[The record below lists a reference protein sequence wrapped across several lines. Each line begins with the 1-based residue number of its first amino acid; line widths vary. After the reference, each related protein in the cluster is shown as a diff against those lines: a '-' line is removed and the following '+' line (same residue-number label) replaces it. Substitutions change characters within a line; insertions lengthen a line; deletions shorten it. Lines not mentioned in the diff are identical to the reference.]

1 MSPRITRLLGDCAM
15 RGILAGAEEE
25 IWRERDWS
33 RELGEA
39 SWKILGTEVRMDFAM
54 LIGRPGE

>member
-1 MSPRITRLLGDCAM
+1 M

-39 SWKILGTEVRMDFAM
+39 SWEILGTDVRKDFAM
-54 LIGRPGE
+54 LIGGLGGGI